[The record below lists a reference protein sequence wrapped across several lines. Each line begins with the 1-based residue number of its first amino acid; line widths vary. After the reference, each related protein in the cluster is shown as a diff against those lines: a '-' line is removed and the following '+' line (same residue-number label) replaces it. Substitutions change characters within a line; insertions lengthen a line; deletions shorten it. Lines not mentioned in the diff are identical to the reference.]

1 MFPSKNLCLL
11 LLAAGTLIPGARG
24 GASFAGQRRQKKTA
38 PQTSAEKSPS
48 PPASV
53 ASQEPQTEKVE
64 VPSAPTSPPATLTSE
79 AGSLRPEEMAALLKN
94 MRFSEYRINDLLT
107 DVKPERWK
115 LPEATLN
122 SFNETLKTLRSA
134 VEALEQ
140 WRAQLSQR
148 PDSIYLGFQTYAAI
162 DAVLPRLYGVAS
174 SVAEHENSSYAAQ
187 VSQAG
192 GQLFDLQQ
200 KLGSYVGSLLHF
212 QDQQIVAL
220 DNNLAACQQTLGAE
234 MRGKTPRAT
243 PMKNVRMGR
252 PQRRS
257 SHPLSTGAV
266 SGRNKSAEKKSTP
279 PTSQEQK
286 KP

>member
-1 MFPSKNLCLL
+1 MFPGKNLCLL
-11 LLAAGTLIPGARG
+11 LLAAGALIPDAR
-24 GASFAGQRRQKKTA
+24 AVAPFDGQRSRKKA
-38 PQTSAEKSPS
+38 PPKTSNEKPPT

-53 ASQEPQTEKVE
+53 PSQEPQTEKVE
-64 VPSAPTSPPATLTSE
+64 VPSTLTSPPATLTSE
-79 AGSLRPEEMAALLKN
+79 TGSLRPEEMAALLKN
-94 MRFSEYRINDLLT
+94 MRFAEYRVTDLLT

-122 SFNETLKTLRSA
+122 SFNETLKTLRTA
-134 VEALEQ
+134 IEALEQ
-140 WRAQLSQR
+140 WRAQLTQR

-162 DAVLPRLYGVAS
+162 DSVLPRLDGVARG
-174 SVAEHENSSYAAQ
+174 VAEHENSSYAAQ

-200 KLGSYVGSLLHF
+200 KLGSYVGSLLHA

-220 DNNLAACQQTLGAE
+220 DNNLAACQQSLGAQ
-234 MRGKTPRAT
+234 MRGKAPRAT

-257 SHPLSTGAV
+257 SHSASAGA
-266 SGRNKSAEKKSTP
+266 GIGKNKSAEKKSAP
-279 PTSQEQK
+279 PTTQEQK